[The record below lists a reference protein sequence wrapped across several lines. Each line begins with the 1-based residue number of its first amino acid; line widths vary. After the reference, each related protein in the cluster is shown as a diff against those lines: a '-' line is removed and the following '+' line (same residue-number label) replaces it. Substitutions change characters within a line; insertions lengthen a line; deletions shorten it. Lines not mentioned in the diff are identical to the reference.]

1 MKQVTF
7 LKLSFTIKNK
17 AIEYRNQLR
26 SLSICTIHE
35 LMRQMIN
42 FRRVN
47 MILILSVLFSFSANS
62 QDFQLLLDPI
72 NPFQKQSL
80 FNLSVINS
88 SGYSGQINLKAT
100 LKNRR
105 GKVLMTQELTDVIS
119 PNESKSIRGQRDNLN
134 ERFVDNDFERLF
146 TTNNQLPPMN
156 YLLCVEVIASGELK
170 SITQECIDYQ
180 ASDFLNIVTIY
191 PPDEE
196 VIYDS
201 RPQFNWLDLNLG
213 TGYNYQF
220 KLVELKEGQNKNAA
234 LRRNNPIVVNDEIKS
249 NQTQFP
255 SDAVPLEN
263 NSKYVWQ
270 LSISYKGELLSR
282 SEPSTFAYKD
292 EIEYIEMPRN
302 LSYVDI
308 TEIESGANLFAVG
321 EFKFKFPSD
330 LKNTLTVELFETR
343 RGKKKSIELN
353 ENQFE
358 VNLGVNKF
366 ELDLKNQVYLKH
378 LTKYELIVKD
388 ASSGKSYQMTITYVN
403 PDYIK

>member
-1 MKQVTF
+1 MSSF
-7 LKLSFTIKNK
+7 LTKK
-17 AIEYRNQLR
+17 AIDYRNQFR
-26 SLSICTIHE
+26 YLSISTIHV
-35 LMRQMIN
+35 LMSQIIKL
-42 FRRVN
+42 RRVN
-47 MILILSVLFSFSANS
+47 MLIILSILFSFSANS
-62 QDFQLLLDPI
+62 QNFQLLLDPI

-105 GKVLMTQELTDVIS
+105 GKVLMTQELIDVIS

-156 YLLCVEVIASGELK
+156 YVLCVEVIATGELK
-170 SITQECIDYQ
+170 TTTQECIDYQ

-196 VIYDS
+196 VIYDP

-213 TGYNYQF
+213 TNYNYQF

-234 LRRNNPIVVNDEIKS
+234 LRRNNPIVVNNEITS
-249 NQTQFP
+249 NQAQFP
-255 SDAVPLEN
+255 SDAVPLSN
-263 NSKYVWQ
+263 NSKYAWQ

-282 SEPSTFAYKD
+282 SEPSTFTYKD

-330 LKNTLTVELFETR
+330 VKNNLTAELFELKKD
-343 RGKKKSIELN
+343 KKKSIELN
-353 ENQFE
+353 ENQFD

-366 ELDLKNQVYLKH
+366 ELDLKDQVYLKH
-378 LTKYELIVKD
+378 LKKYELLLKD
-388 ASSGKSYQMTITYVN
+388 SKSGMSYQMTITYVN